1 MKKNPQEQHSE
12 TKRLLSPLYRLIAI
26 ICVFLLVILT
36 LTGLILNNAES
47 LGLSKSYVKSEWLL
61 NQYNIKP
68 PQNYSSFAVGNHYI
82 TASEGSLYFNHQVL
96 NNNISGLK
104 GAAALNN
111 FIVAVTSSSLFLFT
125 LNGELIDQQ
134 SLPKEKIGTVNG
146 IAVEGEQLIIGTNR
160 GMFAASENFDSFN
173 SINFFK
179 TPEWIISVKLPE
191 SHWQTLQQNIRGQA
205 LNWERVLI
213 DIHKGRLFSPLGPW
227 VMDAA
232 AILFLL
238 MAISGIWL
246 WTRKKRR

>member
-1 MKKNPQEQHSE
+1 MRKFPHHHSPRVIQ
-12 TKRLLSPLYRLIAI
+12 TLHRWHRRIGLISAI
-26 ICVFLLVILT
+26 FVVILAI
-36 LTGLILNNAES
+36 TGLPLHHADS
-47 LGLSKSYVKSEWLL
+47 LGLTQSHVKSDWLL
-61 NQYNIKP
+61 DSYGIEP
-68 PQNYSSFAVGNHYI
+68 PQNYTSFAVGNHYI
-82 TASEGSLYFNHQVL
+82 TASEGYLYFNHQVL
-96 NNNISGLK
+96 SSNISGLK
-104 GAAALNN
+104 GAVALSNL
-111 FIVAVTSSSLFLFT
+111 IVAVTPSSLFLLT
-125 LNGELIDQQ
+125 LEGELIDQQ
-134 SLPKEKIGTVNG
+134 SLPNEKIGTVNG

-179 TPEWIISVKLPE
+179 APKWITSVKLPE

-213 DIHKGRLFSPLGPW
+213 DTHSGRLFGPLGPW

-246 WTRKKRR
+246 WTRKKRW